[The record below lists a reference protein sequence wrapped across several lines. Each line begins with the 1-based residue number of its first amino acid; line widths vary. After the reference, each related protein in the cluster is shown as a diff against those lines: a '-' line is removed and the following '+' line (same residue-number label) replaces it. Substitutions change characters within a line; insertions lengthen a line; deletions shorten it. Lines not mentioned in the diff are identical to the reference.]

1 MSRLVAVYVKEL
13 ATYFRSP
20 IAYFVV
26 AVFLLGT
33 GYFFLYNIFL
43 TGDATMTSTM
53 QNMGILLITLV
64 PLLSMRLFS
73 AEYGAGTIEL
83 LLTLPLPPWQIV
95 LGKFL
100 GAVTILLAITVGTLV
115 DLIPLYVFG
124 SPETTTIVAGYIGFV
139 LLGMACLAVGQ
150 FFSALTQN
158 QIVAALITAAVLLGF
173 WFVGH
178 LQGFQTSAVLRSLFG
193 YLSFALHFSDFIQ
206 GLVRTEAVTFYT
218 AICVIALTLN
228 VGYLKVQR

>member
-1 MSRLVAVYVKEL
+1 MSRLQAVYVKEL
-13 ATYFRSP
+13 ASYFRSP

-43 TGDATMTSTM
+43 TGDATMTSTLH
-53 QNMGILLITLV
+53 NMGLLLITLI

-73 AEYGAGTIEL
+73 AEYGTGTMEL

-100 GAVTILLAITVGTLV
+100 GAVTILLVITAGTLV

-124 SPETTTIVAGYIGFV
+124 NPETTTIVSGYIGFV

-150 FFSALTQN
+150 FFSVLTHN
-158 QIVAALITAAVLLGF
+158 QIVAALVTAAVLLGF

-178 LQGFQTSAVLRSLFG
+178 LQGFQTSAALRSLFA
-193 YLSFALHFSDFIQ
+193 YLSFALHFGDFIQ
-206 GLVRTEAVTFYT
+206 GLVRSEAVAFYAAVCAT
-218 AICVIALTLN
+218 ALTLN
-228 VGYLKVQR
+228 VGYLKAHR